1 VARLAKERQGK
12 RTDLEESV
20 TTGNI
25 AQISGR
31 SSKEDSSDRTNR
43 QMSNITGIAHGT
55 VAKYNYVR
63 DNAERLDEAG
73 ISREQVRKIKKLKD
87 YSADI
92 SPKTRQKSP

>member
-1 VARLAKERQGK
+1 MARLAKERQGK
-12 RTDLEESV
+12 RTDLEESL

-31 SSKEDSSDRTNR
+31 SSKEDRSGRTDR
-43 QMSNITGIAHGT
+43 QIAQITGISHDT
-55 VAKYNYVR
+55 VSKYNYVR